1 MSTKENNLPLEIAS
15 SFEIAHDAGQKF
27 QQAQAEI
34 RRVETGGK
42 PFVVVETGKMEFKDV
57 ESFAASPTR
66 VRQNVTMSDRE
77 SFIRYVNDFK
87 DTSSRIFARFSDTGG
102 SFRAVLDYHNDP
114 VTPRWGDHVAI
125 YACPTTP
132 EWDLWIANN
141 AKTLTQ
147 DQFSEFVEK
156 MRLSFKEPDVAT
168 MLEIARTLEASQ
180 TGKFESHINP
190 TNGNRSLIYK
200 DETNA
205 VAGPSK
211 TSIPSIITL
220 LLQPFRR
227 GSMYQVEAGLRYRI
241 AGGKVTFQY
250 DLVRAH
256 EVVETALK
264 EIAVEVEEKTS
275 IRPYN
280 GEL

>member
-1 MSTKENNLPLEIAS
+1 MSNEKATPLEIAS
-15 SFEIAHDAGQKF
+15 SFEFAHNAGQVF
-27 QQAQAEI
+27 NQAQAEVHQI
-34 RRVETGGK
+34 QMVGK
-42 PFVVVETGKMEFKDV
+42 PFIIIETGKMEIKDV
-57 ESFAASPTR
+57 EYLAATPTR
-66 VRQNVTMSDRE
+66 VRQTVTLSDRA

-87 DTSSRIFARFSDTGG
+87 DTGSRIFARFSDTGG

-114 VTPRWGDHVAI
+114 VTPRWGNHVAI

-141 AKTLTQ
+141 AKALSQ
-147 DQFSEFVEK
+147 DAFSELVEK
-156 MRLSFKEPDVAT
+156 MRLSFKDPDVAT

-190 TNGNRSLIYK
+190 ANGNRTLIFK
-200 DETNA
+200 DETTA
-205 VAGPSK
+205 TAGTYK
-211 TSIPSIITL
+211 TPIPNSITL

-264 EIAVEVEEKTS
+264 EISVEVEEKTL
-275 IRPYN
+275 IQPYN
-280 GEL
+280 GDL